1 MNNKMLAILLLAN
14 IFILVESKS
23 VMANNN
29 TTTAPVSNDDKTNG
43 LIRNGY
49 STDYSIYF
57 YLSLNIS
64 IEENIFKVNLI
75 G

>member
-23 VMANNN
+23 VMA
-29 TTTAPVSNDDKTNG
+29 TTTAPVTNDDKTNG